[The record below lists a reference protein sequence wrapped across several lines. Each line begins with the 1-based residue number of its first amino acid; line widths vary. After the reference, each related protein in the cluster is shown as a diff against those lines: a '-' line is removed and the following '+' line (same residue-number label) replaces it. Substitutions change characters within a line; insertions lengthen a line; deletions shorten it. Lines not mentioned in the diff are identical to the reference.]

1 MKQPLHRA
9 PSLSRRAVLKGSTA
23 IIGVAAAWA
32 AGGLRARA
40 AAPRRYP
47 VATPALTTVD
57 RMLAFPVAKSPGLA
71 RSELGEVGRFADF
84 GYGEWSYGAGL
95 PVMQRLDLMPGG
107 YDAVPAGE
115 ALRLGRFFA
124 FSDVHVTDKE
134 APNQLLVF
142 QALEPDLP
150 VGTSLYSPV
159 MVATPHVLDA
169 AVQTAN
175 DLHRRD
181 PFDFGI
187 VLGDA
192 INSTAYNET
201 RWFID
206 VMDGGLITPSSGAH
220 LGADS
225 VDYQMPFEAPG
236 LDRDI
241 PWYQVLGNH
250 DYLMIGSFP
259 VDAEPA
265 LGFREAY
272 VADHVWAV
280 GNGLQPNLGTFP
292 ALFDMTNLRKPPLYH
307 GGVLDGADPLG
318 RITEAGP
325 LDHPAFAAGAPA
337 VAADPRRRSLV
348 RTEWIAEFFT
358 TTSEPAG
365 HGFDRVTEG
374 RDEGFA
380 CYSFLPRPAVPL
392 KVIVLDDCQ
401 SEHDGSRD
409 VHGHGT
415 LDARRLAWLQSELD
429 AGEAEN
435 QLMIIAAHI
444 PIGVSE
450 IGSEM
455 EWWMGDA
462 GMRPGYG
469 NAVDLAGL
477 VGRLW
482 DSPNLL
488 MWIAGHRHVNVIK
501 AFPSD
506 DAAQP
511 ERGFWQVETSS
522 LRDFPQ
528 QFRTFEI
535 ALNADDTVSIL
546 TLNVDTAVAEGT
558 PAAASRKYAIATQ
571 QIVGNEL
578 RRNSPNLLTA
588 GGHGAVPLPSIDP
601 TRPQSDDPTALDPS
615 IRFLDLRDADPPVA
629 YHASCNAELRKV
641 LSRRMAKALRAQ
653 FPG

>member
-1 MKQPLHRA
+1 MNHRSSHGA
-9 PSLSRRAVLKGSTA
+9 RSPSRRDVLKGSTA
-23 IIGVAAAWA
+23 LAGVAAAWGM
-32 AGGLRARA
+32 GGMPALA

-47 VATPALTTVD
+47 VATPALTTVE
-57 RMLAFPVAKSPGLA
+57 RMLAFPLTDSPGLA
-71 RSELGEVGRFADF
+71 RSELREVARFAELGLGDWTF
-84 GYGEWSYGAGL
+84 GAGL
-95 PVMQRLDLMPGG
+95 PIERRSDLMPEGHVASDG
-107 YDAVPAGE
+107 RAI
-115 ALRLGRFFA
+115 RLGHFFA
-124 FSDVHVTDKE
+124 FSDVHITDKE
-134 APNQLLVF
+134 APNQSIVF
-142 QALEPDLP
+142 QALSPDLP
-150 VGTSLYSPV
+150 AATSLYSPI
-159 MVATPHVLDA
+159 MVATTHVLDA

-192 INSTAYNET
+192 INSTSYNET

-225 VDYQMPFEAPG
+225 VDFQMPFEAPG

-259 VDAEPA
+259 VDADPS

-272 VADHVWAV
+272 VADRVWAV
-280 GNGLQPNLGTFP
+280 GNGLQPDMKAFP
-292 ALFDMTNLRKPPLYH
+292 ALFDMANLRKPPFYY

-318 RITEAGP
+318 RVVHAGP
-325 LDHPAFAAGAPA
+325 VDDPEFAGGAPR
-337 VAADPRRRSLV
+337 VAADPGRRSLV
-348 RTEWIAEFFT
+348 RTEWIAEFFA
-358 TTSEPAG
+358 TTSTPKG

-380 CYSFLPRPAVPL
+380 CYSFLPKPGMPL
-392 KVIVLDDCQ
+392 KVIVLDACQ

-409 VHGHGT
+409 IHGHGF
-415 LDARRLAWLQSELD
+415 LDARRLAWLQAELD

-444 PIGVSE
+444 PIGVSA

-462 GMRPGYG
+462 NAKPGYE

-477 VGRLW
+477 VERLQN
-482 DSPNLL
+482 SPNLL
-488 MWIAGHRHVNVIK
+488 MWIAGHRHLNVIK

-506 DAAQP
+506 DPARP
-511 ERGFWQVETSS
+511 ERGFWQVETAS

-528 QFRTFEI
+528 QFRTFAI
-535 ALNADDTVSIL
+535 TLNADDTVSIV
-546 TLNVDTAVAEGT
+546 TVNVDPRSPRARPPRRRAAT
-558 PAAASRKYAIATQ
+558 P
-571 QIVGNEL
+571 
-578 RRNSPNLLTA
+578 
-588 GGHGAVPLPSIDP
+588 
-601 TRPQSDDPTALDPS
+601 
-615 IRFLDLRDADPPVA
+615 
-629 YHASCNAELRKV
+629 
-641 LSRRMAKALRAQ
+641 SRRSRSSATTSTSTTRIS
-653 FPG
+653 